1 MFGALLLESSSVAGI
16 SLCNK
21 NHPKNSELDRQK
33 QNKQLKS
40 LTVFRQTRK
49 REKSVRKAS
58 NRPAGRRRE
67 RKNNAKLFFS
77 KPPRTN
83 ASG

>member
-21 NHPKNSELDRQK
+21 NHPKNFELDRQK

-40 LTVFRQTRK
+40 LTVFRQTR
-49 REKSVRKAS
+49 
-58 NRPAGRRRE
+58 RRE
-67 RKNNAKLFFS
+67 RKVLGKQ
-77 KPPRTN
+77 
-83 ASG
+83 ASAPGRPAS